1 MHSVFGGASEKW
13 SSVGIF
19 ILVQRDAKANSS
31 WVVSSCLTSSIKDCM
46 VVFMVALMDESMEAT
61 VALSCF
67 TSFWVLRKLDC
78 KVLKQFSRS
87 WLRVWAMRMGE
98 LKRGG
103 RGQNFLLKN
112 DMDECD
118 ESEDMNPME

>member
-1 MHSVFGGASEKW
+1 
-13 SSVGIF
+13 
-19 ILVQRDAKANSS
+19 
-31 WVVSSCLTSSIKDCM
+31 M
-46 VVFMVALMDESMEAT
+46 VVFMVVLMDVSMEAT

-67 TSFWVLRKLDC
+67 TSFWVSRKPDC
-78 KVLKQFSRS
+78 KVLKRASRS

-103 RGQNFLLKN
+103 RGQKFFPKN

-118 ESEDMNPME
+118 KGEEMNPME